1 MTDIRA
7 KIRQFILN
15 EFLPGESP
23 EQLKDDIPLRKSGII
38 DSMGLLQTI
47 NFIET
52 EFDIEVGALE
62 GDNINFGTIE
72 NIVAFVQKKLQMKI

>member
-7 KIRQFILN
+7 KIRQFILS

-52 EFDIEVGALE
+52 EFDIEVEALE

-72 NIVAFVQKKLQMKI
+72 NIVAFVQKKLQMKV